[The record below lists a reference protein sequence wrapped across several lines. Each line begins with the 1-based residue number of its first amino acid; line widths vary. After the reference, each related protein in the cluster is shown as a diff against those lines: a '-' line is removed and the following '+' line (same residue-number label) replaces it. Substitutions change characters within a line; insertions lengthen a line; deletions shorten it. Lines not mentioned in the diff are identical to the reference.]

1 METSSS
7 TSSSNSNSNGVI
19 VNTEERRI
27 RIENPFTL
35 KVGQVFT
42 GFGIG
47 CGIGIGVGRPLN
59 LGAIPMLNQ
68 VMTAT
73 RGATDA
79 FSGVGRHV
87 NNSLK
92 KVGAKGIEAG
102 VGCGV
107 GFGHGFGVGLAVKRG
122 VVERIQLYLI
132 VYFPSSSTLSFNITS
147 LKLQQATTKLM
158 MKSGMSPGLSIG
170 QGILPPSL
178 QAGMKTASE
187 ASIQNPLGIANPL
200 EVKVPHSSS
209 PDLTNRNTNSLSSN
223 ENDTSRANVGSSD
236 ASYISRTEKV
246 ISNFLQSPL
255 VKGEDSTTNELSER
269 LGSVNNLLHMVLK
282 HQQAIDELMQ
292 ENEKLREI
300 LVKDL
305 KVSPSKL
312 QTSYSSESKF
322 PNTECFECR
331 KKQRRRQ

>member
-1 METSSS
+1 METGSS
-7 TSSSNSNSNGVI
+7 TSSSSNSNSSGVI
-19 VNTEERRI
+19 VTAEERRM

-87 NNSLK
+87 NNSLR
-92 KVGAKGIEAG
+92 KVGAKNIEAG
-102 VGCGV
+102 IGCGV

-132 VYFPSSSTLSFNITS
+132 
-147 LKLQQATTKLM
+147 QAMTKLM
-158 MKSGMSPGLSIG
+158 MKSGMSTSLSVG
-170 QGILPPSL
+170 EGILPASL
-178 QAGMKTASE
+178 QAGMKTVNE
-187 ASIQNPLGIANPL
+187 ASNQNPMGIANPL
-200 EVKVPHSSS
+200 EVKVPHSSF
-209 PDLTNRNTNSLSSN
+209 PGLLTDRSTNSVSSHENETSRSNVSSSN
-223 ENDTSRANVGSSD
+223 
-236 ASYISRTEKV
+236 ASYSSRTEKV

-255 VKGEDSTTNELSER
+255 VKDEDSTTNELSER
-269 LGSVNNLLHMVLK
+269 LRSENNLLHIVLK
-282 HQQAIDELMQ
+282 HQQVIDELTQ
-292 ENEKLREI
+292 ENVKLREI

-312 QTSYSSESKF
+312 QTSYSSGSKF
-322 PNTECFECR
+322 PSTDCFECR
-331 KKQRRRQ
+331 RKQRRRR